1 VPVQTIIAKVAFA
14 LEFVLAQVLCGFVLV
29 LVLMLML
36 IFVLTPVL
44 LFIDT
49 GHALQRATG

>member
-1 VPVQTIIAKVAFA
+1 MPVQTIIAKVAFA